1 MSQEPSVRTSPEAP
15 QSSLPGPRSALY
27 IVHPPELAGQVIEL
41 VPGLIIGRE
50 ATIPPGGAASGAP
63 FAVLSHPTVS
73 RRHCQVRD
81 AFGVPV
87 LEDLQS
93 SNGTR
98 VNALPLTTPGVLLP
112 QSVVRIG
119 SVLGV
124 VDERPVPGAEWTAAL
139 PGITPA
145 VVRAR
150 DTLRRAGAGPAP
162 VLILGETGTGKERVA
177 AEVHQQSARP
187 GPYVKFSCAELSRE
201 LAHSQLFG
209 HERGAFTGAATS
221 HRGLFAAAD
230 RGTLFL
236 DEIGELQLELQAKL
250 LRVLQEGEVRPL
262 GSTSTTRVDVRVVAA
277 TNRELRED
285 VERGA
290 FRRDLYA
297 RLSFFEVRLPA
308 LRARRADLFWWLE
321 NLAAVVAASRGL
333 PYAPLQ
339 IMPDAAEAL
348 LLHAWPENLR
358 GLDRLVHRLLS
369 LEPQVIGR
377 RVLASVMPE
386 LDSTPQ
392 ARSAPAQPSPRA
404 SASGEAQQPPAHDES
419 PAHEPFDRPSREEF
433 LAVYEGTGRNVRATA
448 KHYGK
453 DRRQIYRWLELYGVG
468 R

>member
-15 QSSLPGPRSALY
+15 QSSLPGSTRSALY
-27 IVHPPELAGQVIEL
+27 VVHPPELAGQVIEL

-50 ATIPPGGAASGAP
+50 GSLAPGEAGTGAP

-73 RRHCQVRD
+73 RRHCLVRD

-87 LEDLQS
+87 LEDLGS

-98 VNALPLTTPGVLLP
+98 VNGLALTIPGVLLP

-119 SVLGV
+119 SVLAV
-124 VDERPVPGAEWTAAL
+124 VDERPFHGAEWTPAL
-139 PGITPA
+139 PGMAPA

-150 DTLRRAGAGPAP
+150 DALRRAGSGLAS

-177 AEVHQQSARP
+177 AEIHRQSGRL

-209 HERGAFTGAATS
+209 HERGAFTGAAVS
-221 HRGLFAAAD
+221 HRGLFPAAD
-230 RGTLFL
+230 GGTLFL
-236 DEIGELQLELQAKL
+236 DEVGELDLELQAKL
-250 LRVLQEGEVRPL
+250 LRVLQEGEIRPL
-262 GSTSTTRVDVRVVAA
+262 GSATAVRVDVRVVAA
-277 TNRELRED
+277 TNRELSDD
-285 VERGA
+285 VERGV

-308 LRARRADLFWWLE
+308 LRARRADLCWWLA
-321 NLAAVVAASRGL
+321 NLAATVAAARGL
-333 PYAPLQ
+333 PQAPLQ
-339 IMPDAAEAL
+339 LMPDAAEAL
-348 LLHAWPENLR
+348 LLHTWPENLR

-369 LEPQVIGR
+369 LEPQTIGR

-386 LDSTPQ
+386 LTSVPP
-392 ARSAPAQPSPRA
+392 APTEPPRA
-404 SASGEAQQPPAHDES
+404 SSQPSASHETQQARPVDPSLLE
-419 PAHEPFDRPSREEF
+419 RPSRADF
-433 LAVYEGTGRNVRATA
+433 LAVYEGTGRNVRATS
-448 KHYGK
+448 KHFGK
-453 DRRQIYRWLELYGVG
+453 DRRQIYRWLELFGIE